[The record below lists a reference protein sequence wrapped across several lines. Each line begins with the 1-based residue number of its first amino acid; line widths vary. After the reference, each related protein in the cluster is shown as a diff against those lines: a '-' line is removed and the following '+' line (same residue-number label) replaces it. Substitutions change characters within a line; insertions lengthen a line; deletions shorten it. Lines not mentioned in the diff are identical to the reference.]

1 MWMAAIEIHA
11 NSCFLESLYRYS
23 EFQTLCEST
32 LTPSS
37 KLHTVLR
44 LMRCFLFSP
53 TPFPFP
59 SPPFRISFLGSLA
72 LNSQGVWV
80 SYSGRR
86 GDRDIWA
93 WRNAHSEAARQA
105 TLCEICLINTT
116 YLTTVVNG
124 WKNLRP
130 TLLWCWRNALVN
142 AVTPLII
149 TQTERESVTVEWQ
162 YSPVDQYSTVQSSQF
177 SPFQYSTVKC
187 SLH

>member
-1 MWMAAIEIHA
+1 VWTAAIEIHA

-59 SPPFRISFLGSLA
+59 SPPFRVSFLGSLA

-105 TLCEICLINTT
+105 TLCENMLDKHDVFDDCCEWLKKPSP
-116 YLTTVVNG
+116 Y
-124 WKNLRP
+124 P
-130 TLLWCWRNALVN
+130 TLMLEKCTCKCCDAADNNTDGTWKRDGRVA
-142 AVTPLII
+142 
-149 TQTERESVTVEWQ
+149 
-162 YSPVDQYSTVQSSQF
+162 VQSSR
-177 SPFQYSTVKC
+177 PV
-187 SLH
+187 